1 MRLLLVSDLHY
12 RLRQLDWLMTVGIG
26 NGLGIDVV
34 VIAGDLLDIRS
45 AVPLDVQAIAV
56 TAELS
61 SIGAKTPVL
70 AASGNHD
77 LDSRDDAGEKTARWL
92 IKAHTDGVYV
102 DGDSV
107 LIDDVL
113 FTICPWWDGPHG
125 REMLG
130 ERLAIDAD
138 KPKKRWIWVYHAP
151 PTGSPLAFD
160 GHREFGDEAL
170 AEWIPRF
177 RPDLIL
183 AGHIHQAPFVEGG
196 GWAQQIDQT
205 WIFNPGQQPG
215 PVPTHIVVDLEQD
228 TAVWVSAT
236 DIEEIALKLASAV

>member
-12 RLRQLDWLMTVGIG
+12 RLRQLDWLMTVAIG
-26 NGLGIDVV
+26 NELGIDLV

-45 AVPLDVQAIAV
+45 AVPLDVQSIAV

-77 LDSRDDAGEKTARWL
+77 LDSRDEAGEKTARWL
-92 IKAHTDGVYV
+92 NKARTDGVHV

-107 LIDDVL
+107 MIDDVL
-113 FTICPWWDGPHG
+113 FTVCPWWDGPHG
-125 REMLG
+125 RAMLDEQLAADA
-130 ERLAIDAD
+130 ER
-138 KPKKRWIWVYHAP
+138 PKKRWIWVYHAP

-160 GHREFGDEAL
+160 GRREFGDEAL

-177 RPDLIL
+177 HPDLIL
-183 AGHIHQAPFVEGG
+183 AGHIHQAPFVDGG
-196 GWAQQIDQT
+196 GWAQRLDQT

-215 PVPTHIVVDLEQD
+215 PVPTHIVVDLEEGS
-228 TAVWVSAT
+228 AVWTSAT
-236 DIEEIALKLASAV
+236 DIEEVELKLTSVV